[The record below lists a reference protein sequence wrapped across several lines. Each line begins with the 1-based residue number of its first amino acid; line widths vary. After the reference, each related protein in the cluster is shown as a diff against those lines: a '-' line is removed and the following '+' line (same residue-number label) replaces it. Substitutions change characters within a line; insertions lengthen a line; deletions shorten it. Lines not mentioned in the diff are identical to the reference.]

1 MPPDDSAR
9 RPTRSVLFICT
20 GNTCRSPLAEGLAK
34 RLLAER
40 LGCEPG
46 ELPVRGWVV
55 RSAGIAATPGDAPS
69 PQAVA
74 VAAEFG
80 FDASGHR
87 SRPVNPDLLAEATD
101 VIAVTRGHAAMLAVY
116 YGGIG
121 PVPVLLGG
129 PDGDLPDPIGGD
141 EAEYRRCAEAIEVH
155 LTRYLAEW
163 LGP

>member
-34 RLLAER
+34 RLLAAK
-40 LGCEPG
+40 LGCEPE
-46 ELPVRGWVV
+46 ELPVRGWLVH
-55 RSAGIAATPGDAPS
+55 SAGVAATPGDAPS
-69 PQAVA
+69 VQAVA
-74 VAAEFG
+74 VAAECG
-80 FDASGHR
+80 FDLSGHR
-87 SRPVNPDLLAEATD
+87 SRPVNPGLLAEATD
-101 VIAVTRGHAAMLAVY
+101 VIAVSRGHAAMLAVY